1 MALHDFYS
9 PGERERIARGEF
21 NSTQV
26 QLRELLEGTG
36 ARRVEVE
43 CAGVGLHQFI
53 RPWLIEEDGGRRP
66 VEVDEA
72 CPSVES
78 LREWQALP
86 GRGAWFRS
94 RLWMDAEEK
103 VLHQESDW
111 MGEPVFDPDGEPDLY
126 HYWAELDYFPRD
138 EELVPHWLR
147 RKVERWEAE
156 RAPAFNGRIAE
167 LEEEF
172 YALTHGPR
180 GSQQEREAVR
190 TGRLPRLRGGAEFD
204 LVRDRVGAWLA
215 DSGAE
220 RVDVYIEWLGSS
232 QRIDYRLT
240 TGGESRPVP
249 AGGGV
254 AEAVERLRGAQAS
267 PRYGA
272 WMRSHLWMDAEIDAD
287 RGVLHQQSQ
296 WQDEPDSYSFYAA
309 LGDEMTQ
316 EQALERARALM
327 RKWLED
333 NGGTRL
339 DVDCNSIGPGGRH
352 VTHRVTVGGE
362 RKKADVDVAVDSA
375 VRRLRRMQVIPGR
388 GAWLYSHVWLE
399 LPEGVLHQESDWMCE
414 PEIDP
419 YGLCTTPD
427 GLDFRQGELDPGEY
441 KTEVDWFPR
450 DQEFIPD
457 WLRDRLEQWRLEGG
471 HIVARR
477 ITQLEEEHRLGI

>member
-21 NSTQV
+21 NSTRV
-26 QLRELLEGTG
+26 QLRELLEGIG

-43 CAGVGLHQFI
+43 CAGVGLHQSI
-53 RPWLIEEDGGRRP
+53 RPWLVEEGGRRRLVD
-66 VEVDEA
+66 VEEA
-72 CPSVES
+72 CPSVEF

-94 RLWMDAEEK
+94 RLWMDAGEK

-111 MGEPVFDPDGEPDLY
+111 MGEPVFDPGQEPDLY

-138 EELVPHWLR
+138 EENIPDWLR
-147 RKVERWEAE
+147 RRLERWEVE

-180 GSQQEREAVR
+180 GSRAEREAVR
-190 TGRLPRLRGGAEFD
+190 TGKLPRLRGGAEFD
-204 LVRDRVGAWLA
+204 LVRDRVLAWLA

-220 RVDVYIEWLGSS
+220 RVDIRIEWLGSS
-232 QRIDYRLT
+232 QRIDYQLT
-240 TGGESRPVP
+240 TGGENRPVP

-272 WMRSHLWMDAEIDAD
+272 WVRSHLWMDAEIDAD

-296 WQDEPDSYSFYAA
+296 WEDEPDSYSFYAA

-339 DVDCNSIGPGGRH
+339 DIDCNYIGPGGSH

-375 VRRLRRMQVIPGR
+375 VSRLRWMQVIPGR

-399 LPEGVLHQESDWMCE
+399 LPEDVLHQESDWMCE

-419 YGLCTTPD
+419 DGLCTTPD
-427 GLDFRQGELDPGEY
+427 GLDFRHGELDPGEY

-471 HIVARR
+471 HTVARR
-477 ITQLEEEHRLGI
+477 ITQLEEERRLGI